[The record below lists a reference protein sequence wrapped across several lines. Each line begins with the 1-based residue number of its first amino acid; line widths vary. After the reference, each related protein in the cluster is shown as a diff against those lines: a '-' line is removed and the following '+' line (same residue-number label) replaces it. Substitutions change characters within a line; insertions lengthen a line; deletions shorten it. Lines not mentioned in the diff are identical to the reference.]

1 MQQVKLTLPMIPDME
16 LTASKT
22 ACALGEQIGL
32 SADQIDEIQM
42 AVVEA
47 CINAFEHS
55 SSPDREVKIL
65 LQVLGGPGK
74 DDDNDDDDEPAGLQI
89 TISDHGVG
97 FAPDKLPIDETEQP
111 QKLPRKRG
119 YGLKIINGLMDEVDI
134 RSNPKGTTVVMRK
147 MR

>member
-32 SADQIDEIQM
+32 SPDKIDEVQM

-55 SSPDREVKIL
+55 GAASREVQVL
-65 LQVLGGPGK
+65 LQILGPEGRP
-74 DDDNDDDDEPAGLQI
+74 EGLQI
-89 TISDHGVG
+89 VIRDSGVG
-97 FAPDKLPIDETEQP
+97 FAPDRIAKSRAEEIL
-111 QKLPRKRG
+111 KSPRKRG
-119 YGLKIINGLMDEVDI
+119 HGLKIIKGLMDEVDI
-134 RSNPKGTTVVMRK
+134 QSGADGTIVIMRK

>member
-1 MQQVKLTLPMIPDME
+1 MQQVRLTLPMIPNME

-32 SADQIDEIQM
+32 SPDKIDEVQM

-55 SSPDREVKIL
+55 GSSDREVRIL
-65 LQVLGGPGK
+65 LQVLGTEA
-74 DDDNDDDDEPAGLQI
+74 EPQGLEI
-89 TISDHGVG
+89 TIRDAGVG
-97 FAPDKLPIDETEQP
+97 FSVDKIPVRKTEENARA
-111 QKLPRKRG
+111 PRKRG
-119 YGLKIINGLMDEVDI
+119 HGLRIIDGLMDAVDI
-134 RSNPKGTTVVMRK
+134 RSDTEGTTVVMRK